1 VESSSTHLEHSIAV
15 AAAPSAAFRVIA
27 DAVNWPI
34 VFLPTIHLDRDDL
47 GGGKERIHV
56 WALANDEVKAWTS
69 IRTLDPDRLTV
80 QFRQEKSSP
89 PIGSMSG
96 EWIVEAQGDGGSLV
110 TLLHDFSAIDDDPA
124 ALRWIADATDRNS
137 KTELATLKA
146 AAEQADERDS
156 LIVQWDDSVPST
168 GDPEA
173 AWEFMWNARE
183 WPSRVPHVER
193 MSLEEPEPN
202 IQLMEMDTKN
212 KDGSAH
218 TTKSIRVGFPKR
230 RLVYKQ
236 TTPPTLLSVHTG
248 HFLIEDAPEGFLLT
262 SRHTAMIKPEAIA
275 QVLGADATVQD
286 ARDFIQSALTAN
298 SRVTMEPASAFAER
312 AKVA

>member
-1 VESSSTHLEHSIAV
+1 MESPSNHLEHSIAV
-15 AAAPSAAFRVIA
+15 SAPPSAAFRVIA

-34 VFLPTIHLDRDDL
+34 VFLPTIHLERDDL
-47 GGGKERIHV
+47 GGGEERIHV

-69 IRTLDPDRLTV
+69 IRNVDPDRLTV

-89 PIGSMSG
+89 PIGAMSG
-96 EWIVEAQGDGGSLV
+96 EWIVEAQPDGGSLV
-110 TLLHDFSAIDDDPA
+110 RLLHDFSAIDDDPA
-124 ALRWIADATDRNS
+124 SLQWIADATDRNS
-137 KTELATLKA
+137 QTELATLKA

-156 LIVQWDDSVPST
+156 LIVWWDDSVPST
-168 GDPEA
+168 GAPDD

-202 IQLMEMDTKN
+202 IQLMEMDTKT

-248 HFLIEDAPEGFLLT
+248 HFLIEDAPKGFILT
-262 SRHTAMIKPEAIA
+262 SRHIAMIRPEKIA
-275 QVLGADATVQD
+275 EVLGADATVQD
-286 ARDFIQSALTAN
+286 AREFIQSALTAN
-298 SRVTMEPASAFAER
+298 SRVTMEHASAFAEG
-312 AKVA
+312 AKVG